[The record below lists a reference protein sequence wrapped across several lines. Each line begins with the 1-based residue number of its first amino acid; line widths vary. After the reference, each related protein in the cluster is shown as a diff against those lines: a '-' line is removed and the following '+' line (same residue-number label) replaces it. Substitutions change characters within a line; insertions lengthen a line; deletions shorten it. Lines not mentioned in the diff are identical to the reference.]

1 MCTVFLECLLCFICL
16 QLHHK
21 RLFQDI
27 SYLII
32 RRQCK
37 FEIFFSAEVKFIF
50 ESMLRLD
57 IHLLSCKSTALM
69 LLFTLI
75 GKDSMTISDGPG

>member
-1 MCTVFLECLLCFICL
+1 MCTVFLECFLCFICL

-32 RRQCK
+32 RRQCN

-57 IHLLSCKSTALM
+57 IHLLSCKSSGSHAVVYPDWEGLNDH
-69 LLFTLI
+69 F
-75 GKDSMTISDGPG
+75 